1 LLFHIVYT
9 FNQPQKFLCFGVFLQ
24 FHIGVDTHGSPLL
37 SVSGHEKT
45 PQTFLN
51 LRRWPGRRNGR
62 CLADIARFLCC
73 CSLVC
78 AAPFSAALKKH

>member
-1 LLFHIVYT
+1 MKKRRKLF
-9 FNQPQKFLCFGVFLQ
+9 Q
-24 FHIGVDTHGSPLL
+24 
-37 SVSGHEKT
+37 
-45 PQTFLN
+45 N
-51 LRRWPGRRNGR
+51 LRRLPGRRNGR